1 MEEYIPDEVIAEVRS
16 RADIVEVISEYLP
29 LKKAGRNYSALCPF
43 HPEKTPSFMVSSTKQ
58 VFHCFGCGIGGDIF
72 GFVMKSENLSFPQ
85 VVKVLAKKF
94 GVPIPQRR
102 VPPSVKREIDRKEQ
116 LLKVNQLAMGYYRD
130 LLFGRNGTKARE
142 YLRKRGIGKAVIEEH
157 RLGYALH
164 SWDGLVNH
172 LHGKKVPLNLA
183 QELGLVIPKKTGGWY
198 DHFRGRIIFP
208 IFDLTGNVL
217 GFGGRT
223 LDENSP
229 KYLNSP
235 ESALYH
241 KGQSLYG
248 LHVAK
253 GFIREKGLA
262 LIVEGYLDL
271 LTLHQFGYKHSVATL
286 GTAMTESHIRLL
298 RRFSSHFI
306 TIFDSDESGVAA
318 TIRALPL
325 FLEEEISCTVVR
337 LPGKHDPD
345 SFLQG
350 GHRDEFQEM
359 LLQAIPIF
367 DFFID
372 EVLSGSDLAS
382 ADGKARA
389 INEIFPMLERI
400 RNPIVRESYV
410 KKLGERLVLKEEV
423 ILDAIR
429 TLPQRRERKR
439 EELKQAIHRKMYP
452 KTEETIL
459 EIMLRFNHLIPEI
472 AEDGVL
478 EDFENQQLKMVAKT
492 LKEIYFEKGAVAIP
506 DILADVEDD
515 ELRNRIS
522 KWAFLDG
529 TFEGA
534 SLDKTLRDCFRKVK
548 MDKLRRDE
556 EALLSRIKEVEKE
569 DRQDLLGELLAKR
582 QHLLTRERNLMEM
595 YKN

>member
-1 MEEYIPDEVIAEVRS
+1 LEEYIPDEVIATVRS
-16 RADIVEVISEYLP
+16 KADIVEVISEYLP

-85 VVKVLAKKF
+85 AVKVLAKKF
-94 GVPIPQRR
+94 GVTIPQRR
-102 VPPSVKREIDRKEQ
+102 VSPSAKRKIDRKEQ

-130 LLFGRNGTKARE
+130 LLFGREGTEARE

-157 RLGYALH
+157 RLGYASH
-164 SWDGLVNH
+164 SWNGLGND
-172 LHGKKVPLNLA
+172 LRSKKVPLTLA
-183 QELGLVIPKKTGGWY
+183 QELGLVMPKKTGGWY

-223 LDENSP
+223 LDGNSP

-248 LHVAK
+248 LHAAK

-271 LTLHQFGYKHSVATL
+271 LTLHHFGFTHTVATL

-298 RRFSSHFI
+298 KRFSNNFI
-306 TIFDSDESGVAA
+306 TIFDPDESGTAA

-325 FLEEEISCTVVR
+325 LLEEEISCNVVR

-372 EVLSGSDLAS
+372 QVFSGSDLVS

-389 INEIFPMLERI
+389 IDEILPMVERI

-410 KKLGERLVLKEEV
+410 KKLGERLALKEGV
-423 ILDAIR
+423 ILDAVKTI
-429 TLPQRRERKR
+429 PQRRERRR
-439 EELKQAIHRKMYP
+439 EELKQAIHKKMYP

-472 AEDGVL
+472 ADDGVL

-492 LKEIYFEKGAVAIP
+492 LKEIYVKKGDVVIP
-506 DILADVEDD
+506 DILASVEDD
-515 ELRNRIS
+515 ELGNRIS
-522 KWAFLDG
+522 RWAFLDG

-534 SLDKTLRDCFRKVK
+534 SLDKTLRDCIRKVK
-548 MDKLRRDE
+548 MDKLKRDE
-556 EALLSRIKEVEKE
+556 EALLTRIKEVEKE

-582 QHLLTRERNLMEM
+582 QHLLTRERNLIEM